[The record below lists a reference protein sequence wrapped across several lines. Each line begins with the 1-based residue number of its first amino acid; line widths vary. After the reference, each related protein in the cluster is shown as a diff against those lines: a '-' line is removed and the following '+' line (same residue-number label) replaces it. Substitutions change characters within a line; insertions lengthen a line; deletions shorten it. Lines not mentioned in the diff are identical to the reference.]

1 MNSLPYSPIFA
12 SLWTRELFGC
22 PISHLASLVLI
33 QTVQGVVKTGFKD
46 LTHPSRHEP
55 PPLTSVGLELAKC
68 IVTLA
73 FLYRDAKALK
83 IPGSSYV
90 SVSLDETLPLYST
103 SSDEL
108 EVHAPDHS
116 DNEPLPHRPT
126 RHLYL
131 TLGPLACLYLLRYQL
146 TVSRPQYANHATLDS
161 ADSLVILFVGLHTY
175 ILVARTTP
183 LRHWTSA
190 LLQIS
195 AVCVVHRV
203 IKVPQYSL
211 ATYALLLL
219 GCALSSFILVATSTV
234 YQTMRDV
241 SFHKMNLV
249 LFSTCL
255 AGYVISA
262 VLSSAPYPQIIAP
275 NPHPRDLIASGV
287 ILGLRIVGEILT
299 LAILRRTFAFT
310 LSVITLLSASLIPP
324 FSHTW
329 LASALALYAAL
340 SYLIDS
346 PAESPASMTTSAFF
360 RPRRTLMLVG
370 LTFAPLLVMLAFNP
384 PKPIPYPAP
393 FVWSNATGAPER
405 LMPHQ
410 FDPTYNLTQNTSC
423 VRRPLPSS
431 SVYVGPGTR
440 PDFHAFDDVLLVVFF
455 SHDRYDI
462 NLDGYREV
470 YSPYFP
476 NTDIVIG
483 PASREDRGF
492 MHSYDVV
499 LDSYHS
505 YEDFDADWFKM
516 GGRMAHHMFYTVV
529 KDNPCYAGYLWA
541 PFDTLLNV
549 PRLMQFPQDRIWYH
563 SPFAQHY
570 VPNPAGVMKHPP
582 PAKIAQR
589 SPREYAHEAG
599 AWGAGWTWWW
609 GEKHVGLE
617 VCIPAYDRVPPQMR
631 ARIEDLVGMPG
642 HLIGG
647 SADTMYVPGQLHAD
661 LLDVLGTFLQTDCF
675 LEIALPTTLHLIVPE
690 GQEIVWVDHWW
701 NHPPPCNTT
710 FVRDLWADGY
720 EVDSFHSF
728 HWGDIQDDGVFGPNQ
743 NTVVDMRALFSDSFE
758 RQGIVP
764 PSELSE

>member
-1 MNSLPYSPIFA
+1 MKSLPYSPIFA
-12 SLWTRELFGC
+12 SLWTHELFGC
-22 PISHLASLVLI
+22 PISHLASLVLV
-33 QTVQGVVKTGFKD
+33 QTVQGVVQAGFKD
-46 LTHPSRHEP
+46 PTHPSRHEAP
-55 PPLTSVGLELAKC
+55 TAYGRGPRTRKV
-68 IVTLA
+68 
-73 FLYRDAKALK
+73 ALK
-83 IPGSSYV
+83 ISGSPYV
-90 SVSLDETLPLYST
+90 SVPLDETLPLYSI

-108 EVHAPDHS
+108 EAHDPDHA
-116 DNEPLPHRPT
+116 DNEPLSHRPT

-131 TLGPLACLYLLRYQL
+131 ALGPLACLYLLRNQL
-146 TVSRPQYANHATLDS
+146 IAAVS
-161 ADSLVILFVGLHTY
+161 
-175 ILVARTTP
+175 
-183 LRHWTSA
+183 
-190 LLQIS
+190 
-195 AVCVVHRV
+195 VVHRV

-211 ATYALLLL
+211 ATYILLLL

-234 YQTMRDV
+234 YQTMRNV
-241 SFHKMNLV
+241 SFPQNEPLYSPEFPPPRSHR
-249 LFSTCL
+249 FGRDPGT
-255 AGYVISA
+255 
-262 VLSSAPYPQIIAP
+262 PYCW
-275 NPHPRDLIASGV
+275 
-287 ILGLRIVGEILT
+287 EILT
-299 LAILRRTFAFT
+299 LAILRRTSAFS

-324 FSHTW
+324 FSHTVFWTTVSFTNVQW

-340 SYLIDS
+340 SYLLDS
-346 PAESPASMTTSAFF
+346 PAESPASTTTSAFF
-360 RPRRTLMLVG
+360 PSRRNLMLVG

-384 PKPIPYPAP
+384 PKPIPHPAP
-393 FVWSNATGAPER
+393 FVWSNATGAPEP

-410 FDPTYNLTQNTSC
+410 FDATYNLTQSTSC

-476 NTDIVIG
+476 NILFIG

-505 YEDFDADWFKM
+505 DEDFDADWFKM
-516 GGRMAHHMFYTVV
+516 GGRMAHHMFYTAV

-563 SPFAQHY
+563 SPFAQRY
-570 VPNPAGVMKHPP
+570 VPNPAGVTNHPP

-589 SPREYAHEAG
+589 SPREYAHEA
-599 AWGAGWTWWW
+599 WR
-609 GEKHVGLE
+609 VG
-617 VCIPAYDRVPPQMR
+617 RWM
-631 ARIEDLVGMPG
+631 DLVVGGEAHACPDRGLIGMPG

-647 SADTMYVPGQLHAD
+647 SADTMYVPGQLRAD

-701 NHPPPCNTT
+701 NLPPPCNTT

-743 NTVVDMRALFSDSFE
+743 NSVVDMRALFSDSFE

-764 PSELSE
+764 PSEPAE